1 MSHDTGLKVAYL
13 IIHMS
18 HHCHVYTLCL
28 RPAPEHLY

>member
-1 MSHDTGLKVAYL
+1 MSHDTGLKATHL

-18 HHCHVYTLCL
+18 YHCHVYALCL